1 MMMSMILLLY
11 AKVQVE
17 RERENSSDSTAIL
30 VYRVCIHVTLW
41 PHHSNDNQ
49 HKYAE
54 MIYIQIFN
62 FNLCPLSEVCRLFVI
77 FVYSII
83 SYFACVYYK
92 L

>member
-1 MMMSMILLLY
+1 MNDNDDHGDDDVDDFIVVCKS
-11 AKVQVE
+11 AGRE

-41 PHHSNDNQ
+41 PHQ

-62 FNLCPLSEVCRLFVI
+62 FNLCPLSVGVCVVCLLFL
-77 FVYSII
+77 YTQ
-83 SYFACVYYK
+83 
-92 L
+92 

>member
-1 MMMSMILLLY
+1 MIMMIMVMMMSMILLLY

-62 FNLCPLSEVCRLFVI
+62 FNLCPLSVGVCVVCLLFL
-77 FVYSII
+77 YTQ
-83 SYFACVYYK
+83 
-92 L
+92 